1 MAGELD
7 ESMPQRIS
15 HADRDRVAE
24 VLRTAAGDGRIDA
37 DELDER
43 LAAAYA
49 ARTHADLLP
58 LTADLPSL
66 GGPAPEPQRHRAVL
80 SSFDRSGAW
89 TVPRELKVL
98 AMLGTANL
106 DFRQATFVE
115 REVVVTI
122 NAFLGGATVT
132 VGPDTEVV
140 IEGSGFLGSYGAPSG
155 LVNAKLDAQSP
166 TVRVRGRA
174 VLGGV
179 NVVRKHAP

>member
-1 MAGELD
+1 MAGELEGAD
-7 ESMPQRIS
+7 PLRIS

-24 VLRTAAGDGRIDA
+24 VLRVAAGDGRIDA

-43 LAAAYA
+43 LSAAYA
-49 ARTHADLLP
+49 ARTHAELLP
-58 LTADLPSL
+58 LTADLPIHC
-66 GGPAPEPQRHRAVL
+66 GPAPEPQRHRAVF
-80 SSFDRSGAW
+80 SAFDRSGAW
-89 TVPRELKVL
+89 PVPREMKVL
-98 AMLGTANL
+98 AMLGSAHL

-115 REVVVTI
+115 REVVVVI
-122 NAFLGGATVT
+122 NAFLGGATVI
-132 VGPDTEVV
+132 VGPHTNVV
-140 IEGSGFLGSYGAPSG
+140 IEGSGILGSYGAPSG

>member
-1 MAGELD
+1 MAGELE
-7 ESMPQRIS
+7 ESVPQRVS

-43 LAAAYA
+43 LAATYA
-49 ARTHADLLP
+49 ARTHADLVP
-58 LTADLPSL
+58 ITADLPSHA
-66 GGPAPEPQRHRAVL
+66 GPAPEPQRHRAVL
-80 SSFDRSGAW
+80 SAFDRSGAW
-89 TVPRELKVL
+89 VVPTELKVL
-98 AMLGTANL
+98 TMLGTAHL

-132 VGPDTEVV
+132 VGPHTNVV

-155 LVNAKLDAQSP
+155 LVSAKLDATSP

-179 NVVRKHAP
+179 NVERKHL